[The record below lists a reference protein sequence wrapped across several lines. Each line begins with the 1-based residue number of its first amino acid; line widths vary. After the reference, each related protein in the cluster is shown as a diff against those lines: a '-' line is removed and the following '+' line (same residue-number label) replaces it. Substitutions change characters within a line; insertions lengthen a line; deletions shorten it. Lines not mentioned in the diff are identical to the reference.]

1 MVAVLV
7 ASMGASMVGGGAM
20 GASMTGLGAM
30 GASMTGLG
38 SMLFRPVEFVM
49 IGLLLLGD
57 KLKEGIP
64 RAERTRPFA
73 HCVGEVSWLRDG

>member
-1 MVAVLV
+1 VVAVSV
-7 ASMGASMVGGGAM
+7 ASTGASMVGGGTM
-20 GASMTGLGAM
+20 GAST
-30 GASMTGLG
+30 TGLG

-64 RAERTRPFA
+64 RAERTRPFV

>member
-1 MVAVLV
+1 
-7 ASMGASMVGGGAM
+7 
-20 GASMTGLGAM
+20 
-30 GASMTGLG
+30 MTGLG

-64 RAERTRPFA
+64 RAERTRPFV